1 MIFIKGRIMILL
13 RISTLLKHVEKCQ
26 GVPMAEQGLY
36 SVRNAPSPGHSHPT
50 MGSHLSHG
58 ASPGNACR
66 DVGLPV
72 LLPLALL
79 WGAWTADSHGPFLP
93 SAALCE
99 QHLIRRWGKGSINRS
114 GGRGAE
120 NTSRCQSVTAMKGC
134 VERRPRRGG
143 ALLHWTAGSGVPHTA
158 WHPAGRKASIT
169 ALAPG
174 NWFFPGSALIRN
186 HSVIL
191 LLQVSHYFWV
201 NGRKTR
207 PVICCS

>member
-1 MIFIKGRIMILL
+1 MILL

-26 GVPMAEQGLY
+26 WVPMAEQGLY
-36 SVRNAPSPGHSHPT
+36 SVRNAPSPGHSHLT
-50 MGSHLSHG
+50 RGSLLSHG
-58 ASPGNACR
+58 PSPGNACK

-72 LLPLALL
+72 FLPLALL
-79 WGAWTADSHGPFLP
+79 WGHEPQIPTAPSCHQLPFVSSTL
-93 SAALCE
+93 SYAEGRAASTE
-99 QHLIRRWGKGSINRS
+99 AE
-114 GGRGAE
+114 GGDTSE

-134 VERRPRRGG
+134 VERRPRHGG
-143 ALLHWTAGSGVPHTA
+143 ALLRWTEGSWVPHTA

-186 HSVIL
+186 HSVTL
-191 LLQVSHYFWV
+191 LLRVSHYFWV